1 MGVGRGGGLWT
12 EGSVRL
18 EKLRQEYVGCI
29 WGGCRELRSPGGQG
43 ELAGVEGLMGEMA
56 GGQGR
61 ECRFYSEGINSL

>member
-1 MGVGRGGGLWT
+1 MGVGRGGKLWI

-29 WGGCRELRSPGGQG
+29 WGPVGSSDHLEGR
-43 ELAGVEGLMGEMA
+43 ELAGVEGLMGEVA
-56 GGQGR
+56 GGQGQ